1 MRGGGTFH
9 KVYFTNRSKVSSLV
23 LRGSL
28 AGSGRSFRLG
38 LVRSVGSRLGSF
50 RLPRTH
56 QHQRWSNRSS
66 SLASRFLVSSS
77 STIMDSGIPGEGMSS
92 PPSPAAPAAAG
103 ITPGGGNPP
112 GFLQQTSGSN
122 NVVRSLKTWSAEGL
136 SQLDL
141 MHKDECIL
149 VDTNDKLIGHDNK
162 YNSHTLTHDSFSKQP
177 HRAFS
182 VFLLTTD
189 NKLVLQQRA
198 SSKVTFPLAWT
209 NTCCSHPLHGQ
220 IPDEVSGARVDGD
233 DEMEAAKR
241 WRLPGDEE
249 VGSTVLGCI
258 RAARRKL
265 EHELG
270 IAPEDVPVSSF
281 AFLGRIYYR
290 APSDDTWGEHEV
302 DYLFLCKPRGGA
314 MGANA
319 LGGGDASGGEVPLRP
334 NPEEVEAVR
343 NVTLDELR
351 ELLAEADACEDG
363 DANGLKISPWFR
375 LIADRLLAPWW
386 EHAAAGDLVPKT
398 HGLPSDEVR
407 NMELG
412 DIDGATGR
420 RRP

>member
-1 MRGGGTFH
+1 M
-9 KVYFTNRSKVSSLV
+9 
-23 LRGSL
+23 
-28 AGSGRSFRLG
+28 A
-38 LVRSVGSRLGSF
+38 
-50 RLPRTH
+50 
-56 QHQRWSNRSS
+56 
-66 SLASRFLVSSS
+66 
-77 STIMDSGIPGEGMSS
+77 SGIPGEGMSS

-149 VDTNDKLIGHDNK
+149 VDTNDKLVGHDNK